1 MDQTAE
7 QESSSEATLSAA
19 HQEYERIW
27 NSLTQPSDSYLQR
40 EAALSVP
47 PDRRDPYAL
56 QRLAMH
62 EKVEEWLTRHTER
75 IDVNLT
81 AFRLKHGIRIEHFEP
96 RPSEAV
102 QRILRIR
109 EELEAHQR
117 YPNIDADPSELL
129 AWGAEFARLTHGATQ
144 EDLFNA
150 DLIWGL
156 VHADIGFLSWPN
168 EGLIFYLGGFY
179 RPTETI
185 PLWIRVHLGLYDDAP
200 TQDKSVGAPSHRHE
214 LTSSSLSLTHLEIP
228 SDPFMLIAGRAIY
241 RPDLWSRS
249 ANGLPPMFIE
259 GKTSIYVHPGNGI
272 EALTPEQEEST
283 WAQVRTLDDDHYRV
297 LHVALAVCLAEHGGN
312 YSAEKVRLHANRALE
327 LLGRKKH
334 KGTYDPDDKLEM
346 VHKIARLNTIWA
358 SGPQLIVEN
367 GKKKIVG
374 TVSRLLEVAY
384 EAHPAL
390 REEGP
395 NYVVLI
401 ALGEWA
407 RPLLGPGMRQ
417 TALLLQDVLKIDPR
431 DGKGLIA
438 SRLGL
443 FLCQHWKIRASRG
456 TYERPWP
463 IKTLLDGAGI
473 KIPEHREQRRRLR
486 ENFDEGLD
494 LLAKHGITPGWQYVV
509 PEQATPTNAFTP
521 WLNEST
527 VVISPPSAILEK
539 YKEIPQSRQRKIANA
554 RRRGA
559 NPR

>member
-1 MDQTAE
+1 MVNMSKTSGDQLSPKRTWRRPSVGYMGMTEEVLATAPDSWLIAWSWHE
-7 QESSSEATLSAA
+7 RAFTWLKENREDDPHALYLS
-19 HQEYERIW
+19 
-27 NSLTQPSDSYLQR
+27 TT
-40 EAALSVP
+40 ALLKSVP
-47 PDRRDPYAL
+47 PDDRAAFDAAIGRLQAENAARDTPTEPLDTDPFALLVNKGPFAGRALRMVKYARRAN
-56 QRLAMH
+56 M
-62 EKVEEWLTRHTER
+62 E
-75 IDVNLT
+75 
-81 AFRLKHGIRIEHFEP
+81 
-96 RPSEAV
+96 
-102 QRILRIR
+102 LRF
-109 EELEAHQR
+109 A
-117 YPNIDADPSELL
+117 ELL
-129 AWGAEFARLTHGATQ
+129 DHKEPTPPPPDAPRWTWRLYHLVR
-144 EDLFNA
+144 DL
-150 DLIWGL
+150 
-156 VHADIGFLSWPN
+156 H
-168 EGLIFYLGGFY
+168 EIF
-179 RPTETI
+179 RPA
-185 PLWIRVHLGLYDDAP
+185 DDAT
-200 TQDKSVGAPSHRHE
+200 TQDKGGAAPSRRHE

-297 LHVALAVCLAEHGGN
+297 LHVALAVCLAEHGGK

-486 ENFDEGLD
+486 ENFDEALD
-494 LLAKHGITPGWQYVV
+494 LLAKHGITPEWQYVV

-521 WLNEST
+521 WL
-527 VVISPPSAILEK
+527 AIFAQRTEK
-539 YKEIPQSRQRKIANA
+539 VKVRVGHRCRALRGTALPT
-554 RRRGA
+554 RRLFGA
-559 NPR
+559 Q